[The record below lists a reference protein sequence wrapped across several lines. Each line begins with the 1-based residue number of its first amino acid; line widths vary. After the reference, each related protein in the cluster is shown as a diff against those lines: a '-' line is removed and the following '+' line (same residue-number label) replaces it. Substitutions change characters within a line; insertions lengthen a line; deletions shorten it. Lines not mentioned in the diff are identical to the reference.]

1 MRVPVLVEG
10 VELRE
15 LVAAVLKP
23 DRLGE
28 LRRDAVLVP
37 GDIPR
42 DRDHDLAADAGER
55 ADARLGLAEAL
66 RDPGNRAPEI
76 GLVEEIGRLDDLALG
91 LGQSPKERLVGDGSL
106 GHGGLPRLEQAREAE
121 AASLPLSRDRRRG
134 RAPLLQPAV
143 LERDVPR
150 NLLIPRKAH
159 VIVATT
165 SR

>member
-37 GDIPR
+37 GDVPR

-55 ADARLGLAEAL
+55 ADARLRLAEAL

-91 LGQSPKERLVGDGSL
+91 LGQPPQERLVGDGRPGKAGTSFGSASQASAL
-106 GHGGLPRLEQAREAE
+106 VASSKRRPLPCPAW
-121 AASLPLSRDRRRG
+121 PRR
-134 RAPLLQPAV
+134 
-143 LERDVPR
+143 
-150 NLLIPRKAH
+150 
-159 VIVATT
+159 
-165 SR
+165 